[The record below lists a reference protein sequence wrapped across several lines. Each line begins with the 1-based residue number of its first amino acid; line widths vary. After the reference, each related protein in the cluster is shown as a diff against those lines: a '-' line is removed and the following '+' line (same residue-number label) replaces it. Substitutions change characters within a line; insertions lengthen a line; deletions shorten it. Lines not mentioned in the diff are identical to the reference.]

1 MSKKEVREIVDS
13 TSRNVE
19 KAAKKRREKKQ
30 RQLNKK
36 IERESR
42 NEK

>member
-1 MSKKEVREIVDS
+1 MKKEVYEVVDS

-36 IERESR
+36 LERQSY

>member
-1 MSKKEVREIVDS
+1 MKKEVRETVNS
-13 TSRNVE
+13 LSRNDE
-19 KAAKKRREKKQ
+19 KAMKKRREKKQ

-36 IERESR
+36 LERQSY

>member
-1 MSKKEVREIVDS
+1 MKKEVHETVNS
-13 TSRNVE
+13 LSRNDE
-19 KAAKKRREKKQ
+19 KAMKKRREKKQ

-36 IERESR
+36 LERQSY